1 MSAICEKCGMDFEKL
16 DLKIYVKPLNE
27 KGAIDK
33 NEVLLFCPACG
44 DQKGVD
50 LGAYGFFFWE
60 GQFYRWRNATA
71 KGAFDKDKRYFD
83 VKVGSLTLN
92 FPGELIADDKFTED
106 KICYAAVPVF
116 SQLEGAPSIPFLPV
130 KKRYLGLVDLE
141 SGVTSERTVKGAYRF
156 RFKLSVLNVPSE
168 IVRPAV
174 VARTGS
180 ANSDAAEYFD
190 GVHLVLWPRIDFK
203 DWRRYFL
210 RFGCDEKYLS
220 NLVNPS
226 RNLNVWAYAS
236 ADLNRSAADKQWI
249 SLDTV
254 SEDGRT
260 RYSCVESRPE
270 WLAIEV
276 EDKGRSE
283 IDGGIWRVAPV
294 SNSYPGP
301 QPVTI
306 GIDFGTSNTCVAWP
320 SASGLEL
327 LPITDC
333 NEFII
338 HGAKLPDV
346 LRSVDTWVPR
356 QGFGKLKALL
366 PTEILTREKLSDLR
380 SHARSIQT
388 WRPVVDYSMPSAGVE
403 IGYKEQDHVIADFK
417 WQNMV
422 SDPELQL
429 YFKDI
434 QKRYLEFTLL
444 VAMAELASDKNKALK
459 ASLHIKFSY
468 PLAFSDEMR
477 TDFQQVLR
485 DTVESVTQQTGVK
498 VGYDQEM
505 VDEARAA
512 AKTADLPGNQDAA
525 CLYVDIGGGSTD
537 IALLKLA
544 TEERDLHRYM
554 YVCSFQY
561 AGGGLVSALAKGGCL
576 IPGSDIA
583 NFRRKVRE
591 VGSVKELMNSESV
604 FLTRKKNA
612 IEAKGSYF
620 YAYLRQFLARLLAAH
635 VISGEWRGRGPLVES
650 TVEGGRPI
658 YRIVFYTLGN
668 GWGFGGFI
676 DTQYPTRFSESLAV
690 EVNQII
696 DEAIKREVIPA
707 TSPTI
712 AIQCSQVKNPKG
724 AVAEGTI
731 KDELPGRAVK
741 VEEWK
746 ARTILGWTTQV
757 GQSRSVPWF
766 REVIEGSSSPPPGE
780 TPIPSN
786 ATLNC
791 AQDEWP
797 SFPSDLPPPD
807 ELDEGLR
814 ATRQFL
820 LQCAPSAI
828 GKKWFVDSPFHVLME
843 KLFKPKLEELS

>member
-1 MSAICEKCGMDFEKL
+1 MDFEKL
-16 DLKIYVKPLNE
+16 DLTVYVKPLNE
-27 KGAIDK
+27 KGAIHRND
-33 NEVLLFCPACG
+33 VLLFCPACG
-44 DQKGVD
+44 EQKGLD

-60 GQFYRWRNATA
+60 GQFYRWRNTPA
-71 KGAFDKDKRYFD
+71 KGGFDKDKRYFE
-83 VKVGSLTLN
+83 VRVGSLTLN
-92 FPGELIADDKFTED
+92 FPAELIADDKFTVD
-106 KICYAAVPVF
+106 QICYAAVPVF

-130 KKRYLGLVDLE
+130 KKRYLGLVALE
-141 SGVTSERTVKGAYRF
+141 SGVTSERTVKGEYRF
-156 RFKLSVLNVPSE
+156 RFKLHVLDELVE
-168 IVRPAV
+168 IIRPAV
-174 VARTGS
+174 VARTDSLNNEAG
-180 ANSDAAEYFD
+180 EYFN

-203 DWRRYFL
+203 EWRRYFL
-210 RFGCDEKYLS
+210 RFGCDEKYIH

-236 ADLNRSAADKQWI
+236 SDLDRAATDKQWI

-270 WLAIEV
+270 WLAIEI

-283 IDGGIWRVAPV
+283 IDGGIWRVGPA

-306 GIDFGTSNTCVAWP
+306 GIDFGTSNTCIAWP
-320 SASGLEL
+320 SEKGLDL

-333 NEFII
+333 NDFII

-346 LRSVDTWVPR
+346 LTAVDTWVPR
-356 QGFGKLKALL
+356 QGFGGLRALL
-366 PTEILTREKLSDLR
+366 PTEILTRERLTDLR
-380 SHARSIQT
+380 SHAKSIQS

-403 IGYKEQDHVIADFK
+403 ISYKEQDHVIADFK

-422 SDPELQL
+422 SDPALQL

-434 QKRYLEFTLL
+434 QKRYLELTLL
-444 VAMAELASDKNKALK
+444 VAMAELAAKKSLA
-459 ASLHIKFSY
+459 ASLNIKFSY

-485 DTVESVTQQTGVK
+485 ETVEAITEQTGVS
-498 VGYDQEM
+498 VGYDQDM

-512 AKTADLPGNQDAA
+512 AKIAGLPGDQDAA

-537 IALLKLA
+537 IALLKLG
-544 TEERDLHRYM
+544 TEGRDKHRYM

-635 VISGEWRGRGPLVES
+635 IVSGEWKGRGPLVENA
-650 TVEGGRPI
+650 VEDGRPV
-658 YRIVFYTLGN
+658 YRVAFYTLGN

-696 DEAIKREVIPA
+696 DEAIKRDTIPA
-707 TSPTI
+707 DSPTI
-712 AIQCSQVKNPKG
+712 AIECFRLENPKG
-724 AVAEGTI
+724 AVAKGAI
-731 KDELPGRAVK
+731 LQVSGRAVRD
-741 VEEWK
+741 EDWK
-746 ARTILGWTTQV
+746 ARTILGWTTQI
-757 GQSRSVPWF
+757 GQARRVPWF
-766 REVIEGSSSPPPGE
+766 REVIEGNSSPPAGE
-780 TPIPSN
+780 AEIPSN
-786 ATLNC
+786 ATVNC
-791 AQDEWP
+791 PQDEWP
-797 SFPSDLPPPD
+797 SFPSDLPPPH

-820 LQCAPSAI
+820 LQCVPSAI

-843 KLFKPKLEELS
+843 KLFKPKLEELT